1 MYEYIYVIVL
11 FLILG
16 VFAFIKIQ
24 YPFWSA
30 QPIFHS
36 YDFWRR
42 FSSTFFYIQN
52 GFPIKTKFCDSRR
65 CLSIPYSEMN
75 DESIKKTVDLI
86 QCYYIPSD
94 RVIVTMDIS
103 GLMASMTG
111 HSHPSYVTFYN
122 ESDFS
127 IEHDVSFNSLTRIL
141 EKPLPVGCI
150 LSKPSRL
157 FINTYGK
164 MEEHVIYSWDYTC
177 VHRDYVKKN
186 ISRNLIQ
193 TAEYNQRIKNP
204 EILGTLFKK
213 EGSLCDG
220 VIPLV
225 EFKTFV
231 FYLRNVKLPPLPP
244 KFTVTRILHEN
255 VGIFSDFLY
264 GITHP
269 KRIIGDGNIQSPF
282 FLIGIPEM
290 GNINAMVQCENM
302 YAYVLQNSEHIY
314 GLYIFKDAKINYEDI
329 ENGNLLE
336 CVFSVSNTEM
346 EGLFFS
352 GFLTSLRDILNLQK
366 KYKMILF
373 NNLSHNSKI
382 LEKWKWKY
390 TSVFENKAAYYAYNM
405 VIPGMPFEA
414 NKVGI
419 I

>member
-1 MYEYIYVIVL
+1 
-11 FLILG
+11 
-16 VFAFIKIQ
+16 
-24 YPFWSA
+24 
-30 QPIFHS
+30 
-36 YDFWRR
+36 
-42 FSSTFFYIQN
+42 
-52 GFPIKTKFCDSRR
+52 
-65 CLSIPYSEMN
+65 
-75 DESIKKTVDLI
+75 
-86 QCYYIPSD
+86 
-94 RVIVTMDIS
+94 MDIS
-103 GLMASMTG
+103 GLNSMMTG
-111 HSHPSYVTFYN
+111 HSHPSYITFYN

-127 IEHDVSFNSLTRIL
+127 IEYDPNFNLLTQIV

-150 LSKPSRL
+150 LSIPTRL

-164 MEEHVIYSWDYTC
+164 MEEHVIYNWDYTC

-220 VIPLV
+220 VVPLV
-225 EFKTFV
+225 EFKTFL

-244 KFTVTRILHEN
+244 KFTVTRIFNEN
-255 VGIFSDFLY
+255 VSLFSDFLY

-269 KRIIGDGNIQSPF
+269 KRIIGDEQIQSPF
-282 FLIGIPEM
+282 FLMSIPEM
-290 GNINAMVQCENM
+290 GNIAAMLISENL
-302 YAYVLQNSEHIY
+302 YAYVLQNAEHIY

-352 GFLTSLRDILNLQK
+352 GFLSSLRGILNLQK

-373 NNLSHNSKI
+373 NNLSHSSKI
-382 LEKWKWKY
+382 LDKWRWKY
-390 TSVFENKAAYYAYNM
+390 TPVFENNAAYYAYNM

>member
-1 MYEYIYVIVL
+1 MYEYIYIIVI

-42 FSSTFFYIQN
+42 FSTKFFYIQN
-52 GFPIKTKFCDSRR
+52 GFPIKTKFCDPKRV
-65 CLSIPYSEMN
+65 LSVPYSEMN
-75 DESIKKTVDLI
+75 DDSIKKTVDLI
-86 QCYYIPSD
+86 QCYHIPSD
-94 RVIVTMDIS
+94 RVIVNMDIS
-103 GLMASMTG
+103 GLNSMMTG
-111 HSHPSYVTFYN
+111 HSHPSYITFYN

-127 IEHDVSFNSLTRIL
+127 IEYDPNFNLLTQIV

-150 LSKPSRL
+150 LSIPTRL

-164 MEEHVIYSWDYTC
+164 MEEHVIYNWDYTC

-220 VIPLV
+220 VVPLV
-225 EFKTFV
+225 EFKTFL

-244 KFTVTRILHEN
+244 KFTVTRIFNEN
-255 VGIFSDFLY
+255 VSLFSDFLY

-269 KRIIGDGNIQSPF
+269 KRIIGDEQIQSPF
-282 FLIGIPEM
+282 FLMSIPEM
-290 GNINAMVQCENM
+290 GNIAAMLISENL
-302 YAYVLQNSEHIY
+302 YAYVLQNAEHIY

-352 GFLTSLRDILNLQK
+352 GFLSSLRGILNLQK

-373 NNLSHNSKI
+373 NNLSHSSKI
-382 LEKWKWKY
+382 LDKWRWKY
-390 TSVFENKAAYYAYNM
+390 TPVFENNAAYYAYNM

>member
-1 MYEYIYVIVL
+1 
-11 FLILG
+11 
-16 VFAFIKIQ
+16 
-24 YPFWSA
+24 
-30 QPIFHS
+30 
-36 YDFWRR
+36 
-42 FSSTFFYIQN
+42 
-52 GFPIKTKFCDSRR
+52 
-65 CLSIPYSEMN
+65 MN

-94 RVIVTMDIS
+94 RVIAMMDVS
-103 GLMASMTG
+103 GLNAMMTG
-111 HSHPSYVTFYN
+111 HSNPSYVTFYN

-127 IEHDVSFNSLTRIL
+127 IEYDSSGSTNIL

-150 LSKPSRL
+150 LSKPTRL
-157 FINTYGK
+157 FINMKGQ
-164 MEEHVIYSWDYTC
+164 MLEHAIYSWDYTC
-177 VHRDYVKKN
+177 VHRDYIKKN

-204 EILGTLFKK
+204 EILGTIFKK

-244 KFTVTRILHEN
+244 KFTVTRILYEN
-255 VGIFSDFLY
+255 VGLFSDFLY

-269 KRIIGDGNIQSPF
+269 KRIIGDETAKSPF
-282 FLIGIPEM
+282 FIMSIPEM
-290 GNINAMVQCENM
+290 GSINAMLLSENM

-314 GLYIFKDAKINYEDI
+314 GLYIFKDAKVNYEDV

-352 GFLTSLRDILNLQK
+352 GFLNSLRAILNLQK
-366 KYKMILF
+366 KYKMIMF
-373 NNLSHNSKI
+373 NDLSHNSKI
-382 LEKWKWKY
+382 LDKWRWKY
-390 TSVFENKAAYYAYNM
+390 TPVFENKAAYYAYNM
-405 VIPGMPFEA
+405 VIPGMPFQA
-414 NKVGI
+414 NKVAI